1 MSYDLAVWEGKRP
14 SNDREAA
21 DIHVAL
27 YEQYVDTD
35 EEIPPTPLIVE
46 FVNMLLQR
54 WPEDDDEDDN
64 TPWSAAPLL
73 GAARGPYIYFPMS
86 WSQAEETSAFAVGI
100 ATRLGLNCY
109 DPQLDQ
115 LRTPGHMNARSNAK
129 R

>member
-1 MSYDLAVWEGKRP
+1 MSYDLAVWDGKRP

-21 DIHVAL
+21 EIHHAL

-46 FVNMLLQR
+46 FVNMLLQQ
-54 WPEDDDEDDN
+54 WPELDEDDN
-64 TPWSAAPLL
+64 TPWSAAPLI
-73 GAARGPYIYFPMS
+73 GGARGPYMYFPMS
-86 WSQAEETSAFAVGI
+86 WSRAEEASAFAVEI

-115 LRTPGHMNARSNAK
+115 LRTPGHMSAKSAAK